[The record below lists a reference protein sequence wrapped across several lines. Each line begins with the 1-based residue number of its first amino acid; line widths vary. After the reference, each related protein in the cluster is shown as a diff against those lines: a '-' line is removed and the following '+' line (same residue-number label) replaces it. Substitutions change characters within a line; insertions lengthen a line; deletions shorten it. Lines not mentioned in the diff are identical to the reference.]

1 MTYDPPSIAYGAL
14 SPMLIV
20 LGAAVVGV
28 LLEAVLPRAVRFRAQ
43 LGLALVAGA
52 GAAITHAQGPMG
64 PGGFMGRGPGGPGGP
79 GRPGGP
85 MGVIPGLRAL
95 NLVHYAAWLVK
106 EVASD
111 GD

>member
-43 LGLALVAGA
+43 LGLALVAIV
-52 GAAITHAQGPMG
+52 AAFA
-64 PGGFMGRGPGGPGGP
+64 
-79 GRPGGP
+79 
-85 MGVIPGLRAL
+85 AL
-95 NLVHYAAWLVK
+95 VV
-106 EVASD
+106 VASTKSESVTTVSGAVVLD
-111 GD
+111 GTAMFLQGTV